1 MNNRKLARKSSF
13 LAPALAPALGLLLI
27 VALAAQACGGV
38 PAPSDIT
45 IVTEDGFRLAATEYG
60 KGDNGVI
67 LAHDSDGSRADWSE
81 FASELASRGM
91 RVVAVTFRGFPGSDG
106 VRDPQVMDRDLV
118 GAARYLQKEKGV
130 TKIAYVGAGMGG
142 TIAFKAAANPDLQP
156 AVLEVVSPLTRYQT
170 LDATRSTIQL
180 FMPKMVVESDG
191 NKDALNAVQD
201 LFKTLPEPKR
211 FEEVPGTT
219 KGIAMI
225 NDPSNERL
233 RTEMVDYLKKGFE

>member
-1 MNNRKLARKSSF
+1 MKKRKHARKSSL
-13 LAPALAPALGLLLI
+13 LASALGLLMF
-27 VALAAQACGGV
+27 AAFAAQACGGI
-38 PAPSDIT
+38 PAPTDIT

-60 KGDNGVI
+60 KGNNGVV

-81 FASELASRGM
+81 FANQLASRGM

-142 TIAFKAAANPDLQP
+142 TVAFKAAANPELQP
-156 AVLEVVSPLTRYQT
+156 AVVEVVSPFARYQT
-170 LDATRSTIQL
+170 LDAARSTIQL

-191 NKDALNAVQD
+191 NKDALGAVQE

-211 FEEVPGTT
+211 FEEVPGSA
-219 KGIAMI
+219 KGIAII
-225 NDPSNERL
+225 NDPANEKL
-233 RTEMVDYLKKGFE
+233 RSEMFDYLKKGFE